1 MLTLIGEGKYGR
13 VYKGCIN
20 KQCRYK
26 MALKNSPNNMT
37 YEYRVARAAH
47 RVAPEGVVEPYKIYR
62 TNRGTVLITQYVPNS
77 KKENLKKIL
86 KKVLK
91 TLQKI
96 QKVYPTF
103 RHNDLHLKNIFVTP
117 EGEAY
122 IGDFGLANI
131 EMDGFRNPEIRDP
144 KFKKVYGIHPFSDKR
159 FDMHYLLNYTW
170 TMGDQKTKRLIE
182 KLLPKEYLGQETS
195 KVKTF
200 RLRPNVSHKT
210 LPTMSQIFSRL

>member
-1 MLTLIGEGKYGR
+1 
-13 VYKGCIN
+13 
-20 KQCRYK
+20 
-26 MALKNSPNNMT
+26 MT
-37 YEYRVARAAH
+37 YEYRIERLAH
-47 RVAPEGVVEPYKIYR
+47 SVAPEGVVEPYKLYR
-62 TNRGTVLITQYVPNS
+62 TDRGSMLITQYIPNS
-77 KKENLKKIL
+77 KKRDFKKIF

-117 EGEAY
+117 QGEAY

-131 EMDGFRNPEIRDP
+131 EKDGYRNPMILDP
-144 KFKKVYGIHPFSDKR
+144 KFKEEYGIYPSSDKR
-159 FDMHYLLNYTW
+159 FDMHYMLNYTW
-170 TMGDQKTKRLIE
+170 VTGDEKTKKFIE
-182 KLLPKEYLGQETS
+182 TLLPKEYLGQETS

-200 RLRPNVSHKT
+200 RLRPNVSHKS

>member
-1 MLTLIGEGKYGR
+1 MLTLIGQGKYGK
-13 VYKGCIN
+13 VYRGCIN

-26 MALKNSPNNMT
+26 MALKDSPSNMT
-37 YEYRVARAAH
+37 YEYRIARLAH
-47 RVAPEGVVEPYKIYR
+47 RVAPEGVVKPYKFYK
-62 TNRGTVLITQYVPNS
+62 TSRGTILISQYIPNS
-77 KKENLKKIL
+77 KKKDLKKVF

-117 EGEAY
+117 QGDAY

-131 EMDGFRNPEIRDP
+131 EKDGYRNPLIREP
-144 KFKKVYGIHPFSDKR
+144 TFKQEYGIYPSSDKR

-170 TMGDQKTKRLIE
+170 VTGDQKTKKFIE
-182 KLLPKEYLGQETS
+182 KLLPKEYLGQDTL
-195 KVKTF
+195 KIKTF
-200 RLRPNVSHKT
+200 RLRPNVSHKS
-210 LPTMSQIFSRL
+210 LPTMGQIFSLL